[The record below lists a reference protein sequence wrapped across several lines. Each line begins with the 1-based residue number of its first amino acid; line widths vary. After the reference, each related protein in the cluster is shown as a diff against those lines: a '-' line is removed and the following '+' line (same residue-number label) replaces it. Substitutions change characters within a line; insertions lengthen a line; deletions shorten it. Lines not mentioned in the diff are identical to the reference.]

1 MKSEGHSRADEKAE
15 LFKILSNNVRLCI
28 LTNLCKNGEKRV
40 NELQQCT
47 NSSQSFV
54 SQQLVKLKYMG
65 IISDRKEGTEVYYKL
80 VDKDIEKI
88 IRKTVLGDM
97 SEGEKE

>member
-1 MKSEGHSRADEKAE
+1 MEKLNHDITDEKAE

-40 NELQQCT
+40 NELQQCA

-54 SQQLVKLKYMG
+54 SQQLMKLKYMG
-65 IISDRKEGTEVYYKL
+65 IISDRKDGVEVYYKIC
-80 VDKDIEKI
+80 DERIKNI
-88 IRKTVLGDM
+88 IKTIVL
-97 SEGEKE
+97 EE

>member
-1 MKSEGHSRADEKAE
+1 MKNESSSMIDEKAE

-28 LTNLCKNGEKRV
+28 LTNLCKNGEKKV

-80 VDKDIEKI
+80 VDKNIENTIKKI
-88 IRKTVLGDM
+88 IL
-97 SEGEKE
+97 